1 MDKGIEEVFELSFL
15 TSNTMLMT
23 QRAMDYLWK
32 KQVVIGNNVVNAE
45 TPGYK
50 AKYVTFEQELRQKL
64 EQASAADHHDADP
77 IGSKAM
83 RNGILNS
90 DIVTHEANETT
101 RLDGNGVN
109 VTDQNIELSRTYI
122 QYQLTTRAFADEMSR
137 LRAAI
142 RG

>member
-1 MDKGIEEVFELSFL
+1 MSFL

-23 QRAMDYLWK
+23 ERAMNYLWK
-32 KQVVIGNNVVNAE
+32 KQSVIADNVANAE

-64 EQASAADHHDADP
+64 EQASADETQVP
-77 IGSKAM
+77 VGRKAM
-83 RNGILNS
+83 REGILDSN
-90 DIVTHEANETT
+90 IVTHEANETV
-101 RLDGNGVN
+101 RMDGNGVN
-109 VTDQNIELSRTYI
+109 VTEQNVELSRTYI
-122 QYQLTTRAFADEMSR
+122 QYQLTTRAFSDEISR

>member
-1 MDKGIEEVFELSFL
+1 MSFL

-23 QRAMDYLWK
+23 ERAMNYLWK
-32 KQVVIGNNVVNAE
+32 KQAVIADNVANAE

-64 EQASAADHHDADP
+64 EQARADETQAP
-77 IGSKAM
+77 VGRKAM
-83 RNGILNS
+83 REGILDS
-90 DIVTHEANETT
+90 SIVTREANETT
-101 RLDGNGVN
+101 RMDENGVN
-109 VTDQNIELSRTYI
+109 VTEQNVELSRTYI
-122 QYQLTTRAFADEMSR
+122 QYQLTTRAFSDEISR

>member
-1 MDKGIEEVFELSFL
+1 MSFL

-23 QRAMDYLWK
+23 QRAMDYLWE
-32 KQVVIGNNVVNAE
+32 KQSVIANNVTNAE

-64 EQASAADHHDADP
+64 EQASAAGGSADP
-77 IGSKAM
+77 IGRKAM
-83 RNGILNS
+83 REGILNS
-90 DIVTHEANETT
+90 DIVTHEVNETA

-109 VTDQNIELSRTYI
+109 VTEQNVELSRAYI

>member
-1 MDKGIEEVFELSFL
+1 MSFL

-32 KQVVIGNNVVNAE
+32 KQSVIANNVTHAE

-50 AKYVTFEQELRQKL
+50 AKYVTFEQELRQRL
-64 EQASAADHHDADP
+64 EQASTPERHTDP
-77 IGSKAM
+77 IGRKAM
-83 RNGILNS
+83 REGILNS
-90 DIVTHEANETT
+90 DIVTHEANETA
-101 RLDGNGVN
+101 RMDGNGVN
-109 VTDQNIELSRTYI
+109 VTEQNIELSRTYI
-122 QYQLTTRAFADEMSR
+122 QYQLTTRAFSDEMSR

>member
-1 MDKGIEEVFELSFL
+1 MSFL

-23 QRAMDYLWK
+23 ERAMNYLWK
-32 KQVVIGNNVVNAE
+32 KQSVIADNVANAE

-64 EQASAADHHDADP
+64 EQASADEGQVP
-77 IGSKAM
+77 VGRKAM
-83 RNGILNS
+83 REGILVSN
-90 DIVTHEANETT
+90 IVTHEANETA
-101 RLDGNGVN
+101 RMDGNGVN
-109 VTDQNIELSRTYI
+109 VTEQNVELSRTYI
-122 QYQLTTRAFADEMSR
+122 QYQLTTRAFSDEISR

>member
-1 MDKGIEEVFELSFL
+1 MSFL

-23 QRAMDYLWK
+23 ERAMDYLWK
-32 KQVVIGNNVVNAE
+32 KQSVIAENVVHAE

-64 EQASAADHHDADP
+64 ERARTDENQNVV
-77 IGSKAM
+77 GRKAM
-83 RNGILNS
+83 REGILNS
-90 DIVTHEANETT
+90 DIVTHEANETA

-109 VTDQNIELSRTYI
+109 VTEQNIELSRAYI

>member
-1 MDKGIEEVFELSFL
+1 MSFL

-23 QRAMDYLWK
+23 ERAMNYLWK
-32 KQVVIGNNVVNAE
+32 KQSVIAENVIHAE

-64 EQASAADHHDADP
+64 EQARADEDQSL
-77 IGSKAM
+77 IGRKAM
-83 RNGILNS
+83 REGILDSN
-90 DIVTHEANETT
+90 IVTHEANETA

-109 VTDQNIELSRTYI
+109 VTEQNIELSRTYI

>member
-1 MDKGIEEVFELSFL
+1 MSFL

-23 QRAMDYLWK
+23 QRAMDFLWQ
-32 KQVVIGNNVVNAE
+32 KQVAISNNVANAE

-64 EQASAADHHDADP
+64 ERADAESRESGT
-77 IGSKAM
+77 IGRDAM
-83 RNGILNS
+83 RDSILGS
-90 DIVTHEANETT
+90 SIAVHEADETT
-101 RLDGNGVN
+101 RMDGNGVN
-109 VTDQNIELSRTYI
+109 VTEQNIELSRTYI

>member
-1 MDKGIEEVFELSFL
+1 MSFL

-23 QRAMDYLWK
+23 ERAMNYLWK
-32 KQVVIGNNVVNAE
+32 KQAVIADNVANAE

-64 EQASAADHHDADP
+64 EQASADEGQVP
-77 IGSKAM
+77 VGRKAM
-83 RNGILNS
+83 REGILDSN
-90 DIVTHEANETT
+90 IVTHEANETA
-101 RLDGNGVN
+101 RMDGNGVN
-109 VTDQNIELSRTYI
+109 VTEQNVELSRTYI
-122 QYQLTTRAFADEMSR
+122 QYQLTTRAFSDEISR

>member
-1 MDKGIEEVFELSFL
+1 MSFL

-23 QRAMDYLWK
+23 ERAMNYLWK
-32 KQVVIGNNVVNAE
+32 KQSVIADNVANAE

-64 EQASAADHHDADP
+64 EQASADETQVP
-77 IGSKAM
+77 VGRKAM
-83 RNGILNS
+83 REGILDSN
-90 DIVTHEANETT
+90 IVTHEANETA
-101 RLDGNGVN
+101 RMDGNGVN
-109 VTDQNIELSRTYI
+109 VTEQNVELSRTYI
-122 QYQLTTRAFADEMSR
+122 QYQLTTRAFSDEISR

>member
-1 MDKGIEEVFELSFL
+1 MSFL

-23 QRAMDYLWK
+23 ERAMNYLWK
-32 KQVVIGNNVVNAE
+32 KQAVIADNVANAE

-64 EQASAADHHDADP
+64 EQARTDETQAP
-77 IGSKAM
+77 VGRKAM
-83 RNGILNS
+83 REGILDS
-90 DIVTHEANETT
+90 SIVTREANETA
-101 RLDGNGVN
+101 RMDENGVN
-109 VTDQNIELSRTYI
+109 VTEQNVELSRTYI
-122 QYQLTTRAFADEMSR
+122 QYQLTTRAFSDEISR

>member
-1 MDKGIEEVFELSFL
+1 MSFL

-23 QRAMDYLWK
+23 ERAMNYLWK
-32 KQVVIGNNVVNAE
+32 KQSVIADNVANAE

-64 EQASAADHHDADP
+64 EQASADEGQVP
-77 IGSKAM
+77 VGRKAM
-83 RNGILNS
+83 REGILDSN
-90 DIVTHEANETT
+90 IVTHEANETA
-101 RLDGNGVN
+101 RMDGNGVN
-109 VTDQNIELSRTYI
+109 VTEQNVELSRTYI
-122 QYQLTTRAFADEMSR
+122 QYQLTTRAFSDEISR

>member
-1 MDKGIEEVFELSFL
+1 MSFL

-23 QRAMDYLWK
+23 ERAMDYLWK
-32 KQVVIGNNVVNAE
+32 KQSVIAENVVHAE

-64 EQASAADHHDADP
+64 ERARADEAQNVV
-77 IGSKAM
+77 GRKAM
-83 RNGILNS
+83 REGILNS
-90 DIVTHEANETT
+90 DIVTHEANETA

-109 VTDQNIELSRTYI
+109 VTEQNIELSRAYI

>member
-1 MDKGIEEVFELSFL
+1 MSFL

-23 QRAMDYLWK
+23 QRAMDFLWE
-32 KQVVIGNNVVNAE
+32 KQRVIANNVTNAE

-64 EQASAADHHDADP
+64 EQARAADHDTDP
-77 IGSKAM
+77 VGRKAM
-83 RNGILNS
+83 RAGILNS
-90 DIVTHEANETT
+90 DIVTHEANETA

-109 VTDQNIELSRTYI
+109 VTEQNIELSRTYI

>member
-1 MDKGIEEVFELSFL
+1 MSFL

-23 QRAMDYLWK
+23 ERAMDYLWK
-32 KQVVIGNNVVNAE
+32 KQSVIAENVVHAE

-64 EQASAADHHDADP
+64 ERARADEDQNVV
-77 IGSKAM
+77 GRKAM
-83 RNGILNS
+83 REGILNS
-90 DIVTHEANETT
+90 DIVTHEANETA

-109 VTDQNIELSRTYI
+109 VTEQNIELSRAYI

>member
-1 MDKGIEEVFELSFL
+1 MSFL

-32 KQVVIGNNVVNAE
+32 KQGVIANNVTNAE

-64 EQASAADHHDADP
+64 EQARTADNYADP
-77 IGSKAM
+77 IGRKAI
-83 RNGILNS
+83 REGILSS
-90 DIVTHEANETT
+90 DIVTHEANETA
-101 RLDGNGVN
+101 RLDENGVN
-109 VTDQNIELSRTYI
+109 VTEQNIELSRTYI